1 MTMTSHK
8 QPKVPEQDLRSVDEM
23 ADKLDSLM
31 LILFEYVDQS
41 LSDARRSRTTVA
53 EASELYGILSSVFE
67 SAILVTHKSKFVQ
80 FLILHICGV
89 DAQLSL
95 AQTTMDN
102 CPDPVGRGEDT
113 MLLYREFASSLI
125 NVIIDPY
132 RATATRQSGACYL
145 ASFISRASFV
155 CVETVCETVDALLRW
170 AEAYIQSLGS
180 LISSSVHAPDAREQ
194 CSLHPLFYT
203 VCQAAYYIMCF
214 RGSEV
219 VRFLRSP
226 PEPEQRL
233 FLSHID
239 LSAARWTRICTH
251 ALFPLRYCLE
261 SVRTEFLRISKFLT
275 LIDDAVRER
284 LVSDEELKRTFD
296 VHSPILKRKRRVASR
311 ITTAATLEKERVN
324 GGVGGL
330 GRGHNPLDSFF
341 PFDPYLLRQSYRYI
355 EPLYKHWD
363 CGAVESEVSNE
374 NDVDMEALDDNGE
387 DTINVV
393 DSDSDDDSHQ
403 HSVLA
408 DTDSDSDSDS
418 DEDGQ
423 LETAQSRK
431 RFMSIGGSTVTS
443 VSSRPSSLGDKS
455 VGGPTTDIAT
465 RRGDLKQA
473 WSHATKRARAPSV
486 ENGSW

>member
-1 MTMTSHK
+1 MTSHK

-95 AQTTMDN
+95 SQTTMDN

-261 SVRTEFLRISKFLT
+261 SVRTEFLRISKFLA

-296 VHSPILKRKRRVASR
+296 VYSPILKRKRRVASR